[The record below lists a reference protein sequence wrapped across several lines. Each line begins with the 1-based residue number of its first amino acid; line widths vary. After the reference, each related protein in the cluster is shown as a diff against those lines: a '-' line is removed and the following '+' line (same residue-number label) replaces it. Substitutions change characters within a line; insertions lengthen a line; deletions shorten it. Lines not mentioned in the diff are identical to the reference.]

1 MNALRLLL
9 PPLLGVLL
17 FFILPES
24 MPVAARFTAMCV
36 LWMAGWWMT
45 EAAPVAA
52 TAFLPLVLFP
62 LLDIS
67 NIRTVAGSYAH
78 PIIFLFMGGFI
89 LALGISKWDLHRR
102 IALFILLRVGNSGG
116 ALMAGF
122 MLIAAGLS
130 MWVSNTATTLML
142 VPIGLAIIDMVESAV
157 SDIGDTDRRNFQ
169 TGLLLSIAYAATIG
183 GVSTLIGTPPNA
195 FMAAFMLEQYK
206 LEIGFLQWMMV
217 GVPVTL
223 LMLPPVWLLLSR
235 FIFPFRLN
243 TTARTRDLL
252 MDMQRQL
259 GPMSREEK
267 SVTAIFIVTALCWLF
282 RPLLDDVLH
291 GLSDSGIAMTS
302 ALVLFLLPARDGQR
316 LLVWRDT
323 LNLPWGIL
331 VLFGGGLALAA
342 AIGSSGLATTI
353 GDLFSRASGMGLVT
367 LMVLMVTFVIL
378 LTETNGNLATV
389 ATFLPVVAAVALAL
403 DHPAL
408 LLVVPV
414 TLAASCAF
422 MLPIATP
429 PNAIVYSAEK
439 ITIPQMMKAGF
450 AINLLAIG
458 TISLIATLLVP
469 LVFLT
474 VY

>member
-24 MPVAARFTAMCV
+24 MPVAARSTAMCM
-36 LWMAGWWMT
+36 LWMAGWWMA
-45 EAAPVAA
+45 ESAPVAA

-62 LLDIS
+62 LLDIG

-78 PIIFLFMGGFI
+78 PIIFLFLGGFI

-122 MLIAAGLS
+122 MLTAAGLS

-243 TTARTRDLL
+243 TTARTHDLL

-267 SVTAIFIVTALCWLF
+267 SVTAIFAVTALCWLF

-291 GLSDSGIAMTS
+291 GLSS
-302 ALVLFLLPARDGQR
+302 
-316 LLVWRDT
+316 T
-323 LNLPWGIL
+323 L
-331 VLFGGGLALAA
+331 
-342 AIGSSGLATTI
+342 
-353 GDLFSRASGMGLVT
+353 R
-367 LMVLMVTFVIL
+367 
-378 LTETNGNLATV
+378 
-389 ATFLPVVAAVALAL
+389 
-403 DHPAL
+403 
-408 LLVVPV
+408 
-414 TLAASCAF
+414 
-422 MLPIATP
+422 
-429 PNAIVYSAEK
+429 
-439 ITIPQMMKAGF
+439 
-450 AINLLAIG
+450 
-458 TISLIATLLVP
+458 
-469 LVFLT
+469 
-474 VY
+474 